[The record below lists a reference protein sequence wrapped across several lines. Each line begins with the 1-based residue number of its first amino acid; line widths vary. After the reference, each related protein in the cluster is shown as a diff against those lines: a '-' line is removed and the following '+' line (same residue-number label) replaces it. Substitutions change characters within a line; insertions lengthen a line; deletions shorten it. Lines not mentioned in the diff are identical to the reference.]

1 MMSNFKFVGRSSLK
15 SIICK
20 KKKIVDDNF
29 IVCKYCL
36 CHESFD
42 FFIPYTS
49 QYYISEVPKCCIGW
63 SDFHHFLL
71 ITKYIATTISYVK
84 NYDR

>member
-1 MMSNFKFVGRSSLK
+1 MLILLFV
-15 SIICK
+15 
-20 KKKIVDDNF
+20 NT
-29 IVCKYCL
+29 VCAMKVL
-36 CHESFD
+36 I
-42 FFIPYTS
+42 FFSPYTS

-63 SDFHHFLL
+63 SDFHNFLL